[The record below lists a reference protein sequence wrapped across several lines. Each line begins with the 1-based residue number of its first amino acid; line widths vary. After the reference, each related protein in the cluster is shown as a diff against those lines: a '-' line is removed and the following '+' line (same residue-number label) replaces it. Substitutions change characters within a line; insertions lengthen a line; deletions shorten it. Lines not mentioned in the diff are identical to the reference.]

1 MEIAVARH
9 SWMTVRGTWLDRRR
23 LQEMEYSEERRREH
37 RLVLRRF
44 TTAPHGQQNAAL
56 CVMHLKIRRAAK
68 GVWKSAG
75 SKVRQRDS
83 VSMNVIALS
92 PQLKYK
98 ALTKAEK
105 SA

>member
-1 MEIAVARH
+1 MNTAWYCEGSPQRRTGNRTLRSASCMGVRAV
-9 SWMTVRGTWLDRRR
+9 D
-23 LQEMEYSEERRREH
+23 
-37 RLVLRRF
+37 
-44 TTAPHGQQNAAL
+44 
-56 CVMHLKIRRAAK
+56 LKIRRAAK